1 MIKIGIVEDNKQ
13 IAENLES
20 ILQTF
25 DDFEI
30 LFLANNGI
38 DLLNK
43 LKQHQPHLLILD
55 IQMPQMDGITAV
67 KHVKEL
73 YPQVKIIMHSVLN
86 NDNAIIE
93 SIMLGANGYILKNE
107 KPQKLVDAI
116 TEVLDGGAPLTPS
129 VAQKLIKYLSFSTAQ
144 QQTSTEFN
152 LSERETEIIKLIAQG
167 LPYKLIADQLF
178 ISTKT
183 VGKHI
188 ENIYT
193 KLQVTNKVDAIN
205 VFRRFFNHQ

>member
-55 IQMPQMDGITAV
+55 IQMPEMDGITAV

-116 TEVLDGGAPLTPS
+116 SEVMDGGAPLTPS

-144 QQTSTEFN
+144 QQTNTEFN
-152 LSERETEIIKLIAQG
+152 LSEREIEIIKLIAQG
-167 LPYKLIADQLF
+167 LPYKLIANQLF
-178 ISTKT
+178 ISAKT

-205 VFRRFFNHQ
+205 VFRRFSNL